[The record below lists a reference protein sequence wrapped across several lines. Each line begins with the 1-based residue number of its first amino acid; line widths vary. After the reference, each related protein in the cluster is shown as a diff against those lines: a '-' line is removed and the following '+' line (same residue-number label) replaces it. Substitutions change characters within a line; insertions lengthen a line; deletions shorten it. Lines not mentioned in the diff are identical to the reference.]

1 MIREQK
7 EMVSL
12 ESLGFP
18 KHYIGLRWYNISVK
32 EPNTHIKNLQS
43 KHEESHGLLVHGSDI
58 DENKATSIGFANEM
72 SSRYYSAAAIVC
84 KAISESYP
92 NAFFIQKLPNGRFW
106 YLLIKDHVP
115 VGYKN
120 DLILDDAESVTEL
133 MNEHY
138 QLFELDEVKL
148 RYVVPREITELVSD
162 LFNEDISLYQ
172 DLDYETINDAIN
184 DLRFAQ
190 IKAVDSLIGLN
201 PLAKLPKKAIV
212 VCGVIIAGIVG
223 FTHFGENTD
232 TDDLLYDLDAIAAKA
247 VKKSNQRIITS
258 SNRNDP
264 NSSILAADIVSATE
278 EEAKWVS
285 QRLVAS
291 NPTHVLTTFV
301 AYVKSLPVNVSGW
314 YPEKV
319 QLRLKPTISREFS
332 SIGNHADIE
341 MFHQIVVTWR
351 NGGSS
356 VANFRDATQ
365 FNGQIL
371 YLLNG
376 QIIETTTVKPLGL
389 STQNFEP
396 LEAVTFIADTKGK
409 YLDIL
414 SFVQDEMRENPSRFT
429 GNIKT
434 SVRKQREI
442 PFKNL
447 MYEHVIDQSQI
458 EYTTLELNLNTNGYG
473 WSFKN
478 LSRLASQLDEFPH
491 LILTFIDLNLET
503 EEVKMSLQ
511 YIHDKSI
518 LNSEEVEKNL

>member
-1 MIREQK
+1 MQTEDK

-18 KHYIGLRWYNISVK
+18 KHYIGLRWYDIHHK
-32 EPNTHIKNLQS
+32 EPNAHIKNLQS
-43 KHEESHGLLVHGSDI
+43 KHGESHGLLVNGSDI
-58 DENKATSIGFANEM
+58 DDNKVISIGFAKEM
-72 SSRYYSAAAIVC
+72 STRYYSAAAIVC

-92 NAFFIQKLPNGRFW
+92 NAFFIQTLPDGRFW

-115 VGYKN
+115 VGIKN
-120 DLILDDAESVTEL
+120 DVILDDAESVTAL

-162 LFNEDISLYQ
+162 IFKEDISLYQ
-172 DLDYETINDAIN
+172 DLDYGTINDAIN

-190 IKAVDSLIGLN
+190 IKTVASLVGLN
-201 PLAKLPKKAIV
+201 PLSKLPKKAV
-212 VCGVIIAGIVG
+212 VIGGVIIAAIFG
-223 FTHFGENTD
+223 FNHFKDSGDGDE
-232 TDDLLYDLDAIAAKA
+232 LLYDLDAITAKA
-247 VKKSNQRIITS
+247 VSRSNTRIITNS
-258 SNRNDP
+258 SRNTP
-264 NSSILAADIVSATE
+264 NSSVLAADVISATE
-278 EEAKWVS
+278 EEAKWLS
-285 QRLVAS
+285 QRLAAS
-291 NPTHVLTTFV
+291 NPKHVINAFV
-301 AYVKSLPVNVSGW
+301 SYAKSLPVNVNGW

-319 QLRLKPTISREFS
+319 ELRLKPTISSEFS

-356 VANFRDATQ
+356 VAKFRDATK
-365 FNGQIL
+365 FNGQVL

-389 STQNFEP
+389 PSQNFEP
-396 LEAVTFIADTKGK
+396 LDAVTFIADTKGK

-414 SFVQDEMRENPSRFT
+414 SFVQDEMIVNPSRFT

-434 SVRKQREI
+434 AARKQREV

-447 MYEHVIDQSQI
+447 VYEHVLDQSQI
-458 EYTTLELNLNTNGYG
+458 EYTTLELNIATSGYG

-478 LSRLASQLDEFPH
+478 LSRLASQLDKFPH
-491 LILTFIDLNLET
+491 LILTYITLNLET
-503 EEVKMSLQ
+503 EEVQMSLQ

-518 LNSEEVEKNL
+518 LNSEEVEKN